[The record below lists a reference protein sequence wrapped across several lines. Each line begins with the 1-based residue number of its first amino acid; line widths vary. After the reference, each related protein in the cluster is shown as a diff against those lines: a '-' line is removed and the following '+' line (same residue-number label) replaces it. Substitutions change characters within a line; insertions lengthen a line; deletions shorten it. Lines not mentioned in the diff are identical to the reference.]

1 MLSIDASKRWL
12 EKDLAKHLLKFNV
25 NGKDHGLLV
34 ESHERLLDVLRDRLG
49 LKGTKEGCSTG
60 DCGICAVLI
69 NGKLVNSCLIFAIQ
83 ARNKKILTVEALGTA
98 DNLHPLQRAFMKWNA
113 SQCGFCIPAM
123 LLAAK
128 NLLDQNPTPTDN
140 EIREATSGILCRCTG
155 YLKIFE
161 AVKTAASEIRK

>member
-1 MLSIDASKRWL
+1 M
-12 EKDLAKHLLKFNV
+12 AKHLVKFSV
-25 NGKDHGLLV
+25 NGKDHALVV

-60 DCGICAVLI
+60 DCGICAVLMD
-69 NGKLVNSCLIFAIQ
+69 GKLVNSCLIFAIQ
-83 ARNKKILTVEALGTA
+83 ARNKKIQTVEALGTA
-98 DNLHPLQRAFMKWNA
+98 DNLHPVQRAFMKWNA

-128 NLLDQNPTPTDN
+128 DLLDHNPSPTDD

-155 YLKIFE
+155 YLKIVE
-161 AVKTAASEIRK
+161 AVKTAASEMRK